1 MSQLFAWGGQS
12 TGFSALASPRAD
24 LLQNGLVGSPCS
36 PRAWQII
43 LSFLQ
48 DIITCWD
55 SFLHISV
62 LIVMVYT
69 LNHYALVSG
78 YFFLSTSPVLPHPPV
93 LPSHTPYFSSF
104 LFRATGAES
113 SVQIYC
119 LWLKIQRKQ
128 EVSWANICKGIRNDH
143 VFDL

>member
-1 MSQLFAWGGQS
+1 MPSSEYYCKNSLNTKLNIEPGKLF
-12 TGFSALASPRAD
+12 
-24 LLQNGLVGSPCS
+24 C
-36 PRAWQII
+36 
-43 LSFLQ
+43 FLQ
-48 DIITCWD
+48 DIVTCCD

-62 LIVMVYT
+62 LMVYT

-119 LWLKIQRKQ
+119 L
-128 EVSWANICKGIRNDH
+128 
-143 VFDL
+143 